1 MGQDE
6 FVLAHIADKGNQGV
20 FNKERIR
27 VSRKAV
33 NNSYF
38 EEGFAGGVKVTKED
52 VDFIVV
58 KRFFVIIVVS
68 DQEVLTLLFSGEP
81 SILFDEVVHSVA
93 IILLCRC
100 RVGWLLGDASL

>member
-68 DQEVLTLLFSGEP
+68 DQEVLTLL
-81 SILFDEVVHSVA
+81 LQWRA
-93 IILLCRC
+93 
-100 RVGWLLGDASL
+100 